1 MRMPGVEPFRIG
13 YGEAV
18 CESVP
23 TSLDSSASFASRS
36 AVASWAAD
44 SEALC
49 VGNSHSNG
57 GCQSMAR
64 RARRACRVLWA
75 CAYLS
80 DAGKRRIDHARV
92 VRGGD
97 EERRPLR
104 LLQPKGRFEL
114 DHEDRVLRPR
124 EGIGPPALVARRKVE
139 E

>member
-1 MRMPGVEPFRIG
+1 MAPLAGVAAVVSSSSSALTAPGVEPLRMPGVEPFRIG

-64 RARRACRVLWA
+64 GHVGRVGYFGRARTSAMPASVAL
-75 CAYLS
+75 
-80 DAGKRRIDHARV
+80 ITH
-92 VRGGD
+92 
-97 EERRPLR
+97 
-104 LLQPKGRFEL
+104 EL
-114 DHEDRVLRPR
+114 
-124 EGIGPPALVARRKVE
+124 
-139 E
+139 